1 MDSMGMKK
9 ICRSKVRRKFLKCTV
24 CLEIQAV
31 TCPGVLL
38 SRKNSIYLSVCI
50 MGQYRKTPC
59 LPPVFPLLF
68 RHKMVFIKNFPG
80 AVDPGDV
87 ADLLKDD
94 TTSLEL
100 IQVVPPEGEILA
112 TVHES
117 SRDFLYPS
125 PSPSSG
131 GREILMKKSSSFS
144 VSSFFYLHL
153 WIHRQ
158 LSVYQYI
165 DILQIINSRHLGTI
179 VFC

>member
-1 MDSMGMKK
+1 MKK

-144 VSSFFYLHL
+144 GISPKVEFAVTSVIEESDRTESSAA
-153 WIHRQ
+153 
-158 LSVYQYI
+158 LSVSINTYHCVS
-165 DILQIINSRHLGTI
+165 DIYSL
-179 VFC
+179 